1 MAIIQGLEWTFN
13 TVAEE
18 YDKWSP
24 EYVPGYFTR
33 DLFAYQPLTSDSEV
47 HKWDRHRPGHNAD
60 IENRLPPDCG
70 GAGRSAGS
78 ADAEEIQ

>member
-24 EYVPGYFTR
+24 EYVPELYA

-47 HKWDRHRPGHNAD
+47 LEIDVYKRQLYDR
-60 IENRLPPDCG
+60 
-70 GAGRSAGS
+70 SGS
-78 ADAEEIQ
+78 CQRGTSPCHWQTSVF

>member
-24 EYVPGYFTR
+24 EYVPELY
-33 DLFAYQPLTSDSEV
+33 
-47 HKWDRHRPGHNAD
+47 AD
-60 IENRLPPDCG
+60 CLLI
-70 GAGRSAGS
+70 SH
-78 ADAEEIQ
+78 